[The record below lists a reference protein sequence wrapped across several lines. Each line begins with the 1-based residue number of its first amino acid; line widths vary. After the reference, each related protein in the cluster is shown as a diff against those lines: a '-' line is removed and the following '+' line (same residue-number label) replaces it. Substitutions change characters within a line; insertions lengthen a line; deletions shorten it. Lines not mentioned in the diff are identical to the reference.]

1 MNNTDFVKESY
12 IRFQGS
18 TFNMARED
26 RVAYERYKLLNP
38 GEDLLGRW
46 DEEILEG
53 LFEKLWEDENVVWSR
68 HNSIIMVLN
77 RRRVDLNYWVSRLLD
92 EMEKM
97 TELNKK
103 NKIIILET
111 MSGHNSREDKGG
123 VHLICLYTDLEARMV
138 TVMNEL
144 KNFYCD
150 DYDNRKEMGWNNII
164 DRHLCAVND
173 YVRAYKKY
181 GKLNLSTL

>member
-1 MNNTDFVKESY
+1 MNNADPVKESY
-12 IRFQGS
+12 VRFQGS
-18 TFNMARED
+18 TFHMARED
-26 RVAYERYKLLNP
+26 RAAYERYLQQNP
-38 GEDLLGRW
+38 GEDLLGKW

-53 LFEKLWEDENVVWSR
+53 LFAALREDEENVWLR
-68 HNSIIMVLN
+68 HNQIITVLN

-97 TELNKK
+97 TELDKK

-111 MSGHNSREDKGG
+111 MSGHNSREDQGG
-123 VHLICLYTDLEARMV
+123 VHLICLYTDLEERMV
-138 TVMNEL
+138 KVMNEL

-150 DYDNRKEMGWNNII
+150 DYDNLNTIGWNNII

>member
-1 MNNTDFVKESY
+1 MNKTDLVKESY
-12 IRFQGS
+12 LKYQGS
-18 TFNMARED
+18 TFHMARED
-26 RVAYERYKLLNP
+26 RKAYEQYLALNP
-38 GEDLLGRW
+38 GKDLLGKW
-46 DEEILEG
+46 DEEILAV
-53 LFEKLWEDENVVWSR
+53 LFEKLWDDETVVWSI
-68 HNSIIMVLN
+68 HKSIIMVLN
-77 RRRVDLNYWVSRLLD
+77 RRNVDLNYWVSRLLD

-97 TELNKK
+97 TELDKQ

-111 MSGHNSREDKGG
+111 MSGHNSKEDQGG

-138 TVMNEL
+138 AVINEL

-150 DYDNRKEMGWNNII
+150 DYDNLNEIGWNNIV

-181 GKLNLSTL
+181 GKLKLSTL

>member
-1 MNNTDFVKESY
+1 MNNTDLVKESY

-18 TFNMARED
+18 TFHMARED
-26 RVAYERYKLLNP
+26 RPAYERYMALNP
-38 GEDLLGRW
+38 AKDLLDKW

-53 LFEKLWEDENVVWSR
+53 IFAKLWEDEDTVWCK
-68 HNSIIMVLN
+68 HNSIIRVLN
-77 RRRVDLNYWVSRLLD
+77 RRNVDLNYWVSRLLD

-97 TELNKK
+97 TELDKR
-103 NKIIILET
+103 NKIIIIET
-111 MSGHNSREDKGG
+111 MSGHNSKEDEGG

-138 TVMNEL
+138 AVMNEL
-144 KNFYCD
+144 KDFYCD
-150 DYDNRKEMGWNNII
+150 DYDNLKQIGWNNII
-164 DRHLCAVND
+164 DCHLCAVND

>member
-1 MNNTDFVKESY
+1 MIDPVKESY

-18 TFNMARED
+18 TFHLARED
-26 RVAYERYKLLNP
+26 SAVYERYKAMNP
-38 GEDLLGRW
+38 GEDLLRKW

-53 LFEKLWEDENVVWSR
+53 LFEKLWEDEDIVWNK
-68 HNSIIMVLN
+68 HNSIIKVLN
-77 RRRVDLNYWVSRLLD
+77 RRHVDLNYWVSHLLD

-97 TELNKK
+97 TELDKR
-103 NKIIILET
+103 NKIIIIET
-111 MSGHNSREDKGG
+111 MSGHNSKEDEGG

-138 TVMNEL
+138 KVMNEL
-144 KNFYCD
+144 KNFFCD
-150 DYDNRKEMGWNNII
+150 DYDNLNEIGWNNII

-173 YVRAYKKY
+173 YVRVYKKY